1 MESRPSSARIHS
13 MPPPDH
19 AVWFSESVLLHEPE
33 LRALLSR
40 RFSSLLDLRTSH
52 PAEELV
58 TAPAGS
64 VVVTRA
70 PVWHGGFANRTDSH
84 RSALH
89 AFYRRRD
96 KPQQQFQKQLLRPKV
111 QASLPADLRHLLALN
126 DALNDELAK
135 SGVARSGFV
144 PEHPRAY

>member
-1 MESRPSSARIHS
+1 ML
-13 MPPPDH
+13 PPDH
-19 AVWFSESVLLHEPE
+19 AVCFSESVPPHEPA

-52 PAEELV
+52 PAEKLV

-64 VVVTRA
+64 VVVTNA

-84 RSALH
+84 RTALH

-96 KPQQQFQKQLLRPKV
+96 KPQQQYQKPLLRPEV
-111 QASLPADLRHLLALN
+111 QASLSPDLRHLPAL
-126 DALNDELAK
+126 DDPLNAELAK
-135 SGVARSGFV
+135 SDVARSRFL
-144 PEHPRAY
+144 P

>member
-1 MESRPSSARIHS
+1 ML
-13 MPPPDH
+13 PPDH
-19 AVWFSESVLLHEPE
+19 AVWFSESVRLHEPA
-33 LRALLSR
+33 LRALLSL

-52 PAEELV
+52 PAEKLA

-64 VVVTRA
+64 VVVTNA

-84 RSALH
+84 RTALH

-96 KPQQQFQKQLLRPKV
+96 KPQQQYQKQLLRPEV
-111 QASLPADLRHLLALN
+111 QASLSPDLRHLPAL
-126 DALNDELAK
+126 DDPLNAELAK
-135 SGVARSGFV
+135 SDVARSGFV

>member
-1 MESRPSSARIHS
+1 ML
-13 MPPPDH
+13 PPDH
-19 AVWFSESVLLHEPE
+19 AVWFSESVRLHEPA

-52 PAEELV
+52 PAEKLA

-64 VVVTRA
+64 VVVTNA

-84 RSALH
+84 RTALH

-96 KPQQQFQKQLLRPKV
+96 KPQQQYQKQLLRPEV
-111 QASLPADLRHLLALN
+111 QASLSPDLRHLPAL
-126 DALNDELAK
+126 DDPLNAELAK
-135 SGVARSGFV
+135 SDVARSRFL
-144 PEHPRAY
+144 P

>member
-1 MESRPSSARIHS
+1 ML
-13 MPPPDH
+13 PPDH
-19 AVWFSESVLLHEPE
+19 AVWFSESVRLHESA

-40 RFSSLLDLRTSH
+40 RFSNLLDLRTSH
-52 PAEELV
+52 PAEKLV

-64 VVVTRA
+64 LVVTHA

-84 RSALH
+84 RTALH

-96 KPQQQFQKQLLRPKV
+96 KPQQQYQQQLLRPTV
-111 QASLPADLRHLLALN
+111 QASLSADLRHLLAL
-126 DALNDELAK
+126 DDPLHAELAK

>member
-1 MESRPSSARIHS
+1 ML
-13 MPPPDH
+13 PPDH
-19 AVWFSESVLLHEPE
+19 AVWFSESVRLHEPA

-52 PAEELV
+52 PAEKLA

-64 VVVTRA
+64 VVVTNA

-84 RSALH
+84 RTALH

-96 KPQQQFQKQLLRPKV
+96 KPQQQYQKPLLRPEV
-111 QASLPADLRHLLALN
+111 QASLSPDLRHLPAL
-126 DALNDELAK
+126 DDPLNAELAK
-135 SGVARSGFV
+135 SDVARSRFL
-144 PEHPRAY
+144 P

>member
-1 MESRPSSARIHS
+1 ML
-13 MPPPDH
+13 PPDH
-19 AVWFSESVLLHEPE
+19 AVWFSESVRLHEPA

-52 PAEELV
+52 PAEKLA

-64 VVVTRA
+64 VVVTNA

-84 RSALH
+84 RTALH

-96 KPQQQFQKQLLRPKV
+96 KPQQQYQKQLLRPEV
-111 QASLPADLRHLLALN
+111 QASLSPDLRNLPAL
-126 DALNDELAK
+126 DDPLNAELAK
-135 SGVARSGFV
+135 SDVARSRFL
-144 PEHPRAY
+144 P

>member
-1 MESRPSSARIHS
+1 ML
-13 MPPPDH
+13 PPDH
-19 AVWFSESVLLHEPE
+19 AVWFSESVRLHEPA

-52 PAEELV
+52 PAEKLA

-64 VVVTRA
+64 VVVTNA

-84 RSALH
+84 RTALH

-96 KPQQQFQKQLLRPKV
+96 KPQQQYQKPLLRPEV
-111 QASLPADLRHLLALN
+111 QASLSPDLRHLPAL
-126 DALNDELAK
+126 DDPLNAELAK
-135 SGVARSGFV
+135 SDVARSGFV

>member
-1 MESRPSSARIHS
+1 ML
-13 MPPPDH
+13 PPDH
-19 AVWFSESVLLHEPE
+19 AVWFSESVRLHEPA

-52 PAEELV
+52 PAEKLA

-64 VVVTRA
+64 VVVTNA

-84 RSALH
+84 RTALH

-96 KPQQQFQKQLLRPKV
+96 KPQQQYQKPLLRPEV
-111 QASLPADLRHLLALN
+111 QASLSPDLRHLPAL
-126 DALNDELAK
+126 DDPLNAELAK
-135 SGVARSGFV
+135 SDVARSGFV
-144 PEHPRAY
+144 PEHP